1 MPQLLL
7 GSILVALGLLYLW
20 MGFSALRRQYLAR
33 SLFAGMVFS
42 MSLWSIFY
50 GFEIMA
56 TSLPAKLFWAKSE
69 YFGIVSLPVFWFLFS
84 LKFASQQETFFKS
97 PICCLLWLFPALTV
111 GMVWTNE
118 LHHDIWTNY
127 WIGEAPLF
135 LAVYEHGWYFW
146 LHTLY
151 SYGLVLIG
159 TAIMGVSALRVAEIY
174 RQQTWLIF
182 LGMLFPILGN
192 VLYLAGLIPLP
203 GFDLTPI
210 AFFPTALAIFLA
222 NRRYLFLETSHLP
235 LPTVLET
242 LKEAILVLDSQHRIL
257 YLNDATK
264 QLMGKEAQAAL
275 GKSLFQVCPF
285 AKALEDVL
293 SPEEIKQKEIAW
305 KQDGKEFILQATL
318 QPILLS
324 HPRAKGTLLVLQ
336 DITEIR
342 LAQQARD
349 RGTAIL
355 QALSTTAI
363 ELMRAIRWEFVA
375 PAMLEALGRAADVSR
390 VYIFQNS
397 VDSEN
402 VLTVSQRFEW
412 AAPHATPQIANPAL
426 QAFRMVENGFER
438 WVHLLSENQVVA
450 GLIRD
455 FPENEHPILEAQDI
469 RSLLVLPIFT
479 EGKWWGFIGFDE
491 CRRERAWR
499 NEEIQALRLAA
510 ELLGTAIHRQ
520 EMRLDMERHQQIL
533 DMMQEIIMLALQSHS
548 LEHLGQVLVDH
559 LGQLTG
565 AEHAFLTLWDDER
578 QRVIPLAAYG
588 KYREQ
593 YRTLHPRPGQRT
605 LTASALQLGHTL
617 IVDDTGNTPYLDPQ
631 LAAQFET
638 RSMLVL
644 PLIADGQR
652 LGALLLGYS
661 TPHTFTTQEIAIGE
675 RIAAPVAL
683 TLLKMKAVEQ
693 AEQRA
698 QEADTLRQT
707 GAAVTSTLQYHEVV
721 ERILTELH
729 KVIPY
734 DSASV
739 QLLEDGALEIVGG
752 RGWENKEEA
761 LGIRFLL
768 DGSNPN
774 TVVMRTME
782 PLLLNDTSAYP
793 EFKKPPHHRIRSW
806 LGVPLIAHGRA
817 IGLLAIDSYQENFFT
832 PEQVELVMAFA
843 NQVAIALENARLYE
857 ESQAQAL
864 TDPLTGVYNRRG
876 LMELGRIELARAL
889 RHQKPF
895 SAIMLDIDHFK
906 RVNDTYGH
914 PIGDQVLQVLARRC
928 EQATRDLDLIGRY
941 GGEEFLIFLPEA
953 DWRAGLNVAN
963 RLRILV
969 AGAAIPTR
977 IGPLRITISLG
988 ISQHRPE
995 DSGLEELVERADQAL
1010 YKAKGRGR
1018 NQAVV
1023 FEEMHQ
1029 T

>member
-7 GSILVALGLLYLW
+7 GSIFIALGLLYFW
-20 MGFSALRRQYLAR
+20 IGFFALRQQHLTRF
-33 SLFAGMVFS
+33 LFAGMVFS

-50 GFEIMA
+50 GFEVMA
-56 TSLPAKLFWAKSE
+56 TSIQAKLLWAKSE
-69 YFGIVSLPVFWFLFS
+69 YLGIVSLPVFWFLFS
-84 LKFASQQETFFKS
+84 FSFATQQETFFKS
-97 PICCLLWLFPALTV
+97 PICCLMWLFPALTV

-118 LHHDIWTNY
+118 LHHGIWTNH

-159 TAIMGVSALRVAEIY
+159 TAIMGIAAQRAAEIY

-182 LGMLFPILGN
+182 FGMLFPILGN
-192 VLYLAGLIPLP
+192 ILYLAGLIPLP
-203 GFDLTPI
+203 GLDITPI
-210 AFFPTALAIFLA
+210 AFFPTALIIFLA

-235 LPTVLET
+235 LPTILET
-242 LKEAILVLDSQHRIL
+242 LKESILVLDSRHRIL
-257 YLNDATK
+257 YLNGAAK
-264 QLMGKEAQAAL
+264 KLMGKEDQAVL
-275 GKSLFQVCPF
+275 GKSFFQVYPF
-285 AKALEDVL
+285 AKALEEVL
-293 SPEEIKQKEIAW
+293 SPEETKQKEIVW
-305 KQDGKEFILQATL
+305 ERNGKEFILQTTL
-318 QPILLS
+318 QPIQLS
-324 HPRAKGTLLVLQ
+324 HPHAKGTLLVLQ
-336 DITEIR
+336 DITEMR
-342 LAQQARD
+342 LTQQRRE
-349 RGTAIL
+349 RGAAIL
-355 QALSTTAI
+355 KALSTAAI
-363 ELMRAIRWEFVA
+363 ELMRAAGWEFVA
-375 PAMLEALGRAADVSR
+375 PAMLEALGSAADVSR

-397 VDSEN
+397 IDSQN
-402 VLTVSQRFEW
+402 VLTVSQRSEW
-412 AAPHATPQIANPAL
+412 VAPHATPQIDNPAL

-438 WVHLLSENQVVA
+438 WVRLLSENQVVA

-455 FPENEHPILEAQDI
+455 FPEIERPLLEAQDI

-491 CRRERAWR
+491 CRRERVWR
-499 NEEIQALRLAA
+499 NEEIEALRLAA

-520 EMRLDMERHQQIL
+520 EMRLNMERHQQML
-533 DMMQEIIMLALQSHS
+533 NMMQDIIMLALQSHS

-565 AEHAFLTLWDDER
+565 AEHVFLTLWDER
-578 QRVIPLAAYG
+578 QQRAIPFAAYG

-593 YRTLHPRPGQRT
+593 YRTLRTEPGQRT
-605 LTASALQLGHTL
+605 LTASVLQLGHTL
-617 IVDDTGNTPYLDPQ
+617 IVEDTRNTPYLDPQ
-631 LAAQFET
+631 IAAQFET
-638 RSMLVL
+638 RSMLIL
-644 PLIADGQR
+644 PLIAEGQR

-661 TPHTFTTQEIAIGE
+661 TPHTFTAQEITIGE
-675 RIAAPVAL
+675 RIAALVAL

-693 AEQRA
+693 AERRA
-698 QEADTLRQT
+698 QEADTLRQVS
-707 GAAVTSTLQYHEVV
+707 AAVTSTLQYYEVI

-739 QLLEDGALEIVGG
+739 QLLKDGALEIVGG
-752 RGWENKEEA
+752 RGWENKEEV
-761 LGIRFLL
+761 LGMRFLL
-768 DGSNPN
+768 DGNNPN
-774 TVVMRTME
+774 TAVMQTLE
-782 PLLLNDTSAYP
+782 PILLNDTSAYP

-817 IGLLAIDSYQENFFT
+817 IGLLAIDSHQENFFT
-832 PEQVELVMAFA
+832 PEQVELTMAFA

-864 TDPLTGVYNRRG
+864 TDALTGIYNRRG
-876 LMELGRIELARAL
+876 LMELGKIELTRAL
-889 RHQKPF
+889 RYQKPF

-914 PIGDQVLQVLARRC
+914 SVGDQVLQALARRC
-928 EQATRDLDLIGRY
+928 EQATRDLDLVGRY
-941 GGEEFLIFLPEA
+941 GGEEFLIFLPDA
-953 DWRAGLNVAN
+953 DWRAGLKIAN

-977 IGPLRITISLG
+977 AGPLRITISLG
-988 ISQHRPE
+988 ISQHRIG

-1010 YKAKGRGR
+1010 YKAKERGR
-1018 NQAVV
+1018 NQAVA